1 MAWPSGLT
9 PEIGQP
15 GPTNGVRSQALAERS
30 VPVGL
35 VSNAALDLAAAFE
48 RSTMRRLFSTCTFS
62 CSVGVAKP
70 DRAIYVAAAESLGVE
85 SVNLLF
91 VGDGSDDELAGAAL
105 AGLTAAL
112 VEADSSD
119 TYDPTRDA
127 VRSWAG
133 IRLRDLSDVLQ
144 LVPRPAGS
152 HGS

>member
-1 MAWPSGLT
+1 
-9 PEIGQP
+9 
-15 GPTNGVRSQALAERS
+15 